1 MPAAI
6 CSFVLAV
13 AGLAVSGYL
22 SYEHYTG
29 STTLV
34 CSDSGAV
41 NCLKV
46 TTSQWSVILGL
57 PVAVAGFAF
66 FAGMVL
72 FCLPVRAVA
81 SWHALR
87 IACCVIGMVMV
98 LWLVYVELFK
108 VHAICLWCTSV
119 HVITLLLLACVIW
132 WRKSAR
138 APEEQTSG

>member
-6 CSFVLAV
+6 CSFVLAI
-13 AGLAVSGYL
+13 AGLVISGYL
-22 SYEHYTG
+22 SYEHFTG
-29 STTLV
+29 SKTLA
-34 CSDSGAV
+34 CSDTGLV

-72 FCLPVRAVA
+72 FCLPMRAVA
-81 SWHALR
+81 NWHVLR
-87 IACCVIGMVMV
+87 IVCCVIGIGMV

-108 VHAICLWCTSV
+108 VDAICVWCTSV
-119 HVITLLLLACVIW
+119 HVITLALLGCVIW
-132 WRKSAR
+132 WRESAR
-138 APEEQTSG
+138 GAED